1 MKLHDDIQEKAAGKV
16 AGVILKMQRSFASLM
31 HKISA
36 SWKNQHKVIFLT
48 LVSTLFIY
56 FSIDAIR
63 KPFQLKGNAKK
74 TGVMVTPKM
83 IPVEDMPTVTNEEFR
98 KIQELKKNLDSNI
111 IRRRPGLMD
120 SIALV
125 EGLFYSQ
132 QK

>member
-1 MKLHDDIQEKAAGKV
+1 MKLHDNIQEKAAGKV
-16 AGVILKMQRSFASLM
+16 AGGILKMQRSFASGM
-31 HKISA
+31 HKVSA
-36 SWKNQHKVIFLT
+36 SWKKQHKVIFLA
-48 LVSTLFIY
+48 LVSILFMY

-63 KPFQLKGNAKK
+63 KPFQLEGNAKK

-83 IPVEDMPTVTNEEFR
+83 IPVEDMPTVTEDEFIQ
-98 KIQELKKNLDSNI
+98 IQELKKNLDSNI
-111 IRRRPGLMD
+111 IRQRPGLMD

>member
-1 MKLHDDIQEKAAGKV
+1 MKLGDNIQEKAAGKV
-16 AGVILKMQRSFASLM
+16 AGGILRLQRSFASMM

-36 SWKNQHKVIFLT
+36 SWNRKHKTIFLA
-48 LVSTLFIY
+48 LVSILFIY

-63 KPFQLKGNAKK
+63 KPFQLKGNANK
-74 TGVMVTPKM
+74 TGVMVTPKI
-83 IPVEDMPTVTNEEFR
+83 IPVEDLPTVTAEEFR

-111 IRRRPGLMD
+111 IRQRPGLMD

>member
-1 MKLHDDIQEKAAGKV
+1 VKLHDDIQEKAAGKV
-16 AGVILKMQRSFASLM
+16 ARVILKMQRSFASGM
-31 HKISA
+31 DRVSA
-36 SWKNQHKVIFLT
+36 SWKKRHQVTFLT
-48 LVSTLFIY
+48 LVSILFIY

-83 IPVEDMPTVTNEEFR
+83 IPVEDMPTVTAEEFR
-98 KIQELKKNLDSNI
+98 KIQELKKSLDSNI
-111 IRRRPGLMD
+111 IRQRPGLMD

>member
-1 MKLHDDIQEKAAGKV
+1 MKLHDNIQEKAAGKV
-16 AGVILKMQRSFASLM
+16 AGGILKLQRSFASVM

-36 SWKNQHKVIFLT
+36 SWNRKHKTIFLA
-48 LVSTLFIY
+48 LVSILFIY

-63 KPFQLKGNAKK
+63 KPFQLKGNSKK

-83 IPVEDMPTVTNEEFR
+83 IPVEDMSTVTTEEFR
-98 KIQELKKNLDSNI
+98 KLQELKNSIDSNI
-111 IRRRPGLMD
+111 IRQRPGLMD

>member
-1 MKLHDDIQEKAAGKV
+1 VKLHDNIQEKAAGKV
-16 AGVILKMQRSFASLM
+16 AGGILKLQRSFASVM
-31 HKISA
+31 HKVSA
-36 SWKNQHKVIFLT
+36 SWKKQHKVIFLA
-48 LVSTLFIY
+48 LISILFLY

-83 IPVEDMPTVTNEEFR
+83 MPVEDMPTVTTEEFR
-98 KIQELKKNLDSNI
+98 KIQELKKTLDSNI
-111 IRRRPGLMD
+111 IRQRPGLMD